1 MKWCL
6 FTVLALSTALV
17 HAAGSDPIPTAKP
30 EDVGLSST
38 RLARIAEV
46 LRGEI
51 DHGRMPGAV
60 IAIIEASASPRLEI
74 VGVVNDVKQ
83 FTLDGPAT
91 ADLYVP
97 LYQMP
102 AFQAPLIAARMYWV
116 VRGRVEATTM
126 TRVIR
131 SAVMQVDPGVASSS
145 ARTLESLW
153 MTSLGSQRA
162 NVRLLQVFGDVAL
175 LLCAIGVYAVAAF
188 AARTRRREMAIRA
201 ALGADH
207 RVLMISMLRREL
219 WPVLGGLGVG
229 LGAALAAAPLLFAGA
244 FATSPRDAMAYLQV
258 GITLLAVALLAT
270 YIPAR
275 RASTTKPAEALG
287 V

>member
-229 LGAALAAAPLLFAGA
+229 LGAALTAAPLLFAGA

-287 V
+287 A